1 MTTGTVS
8 PMPPMLPN
16 AKARP
21 IRWRGLPLAA
31 AGALSLLCGT
41 ASIALLGCGAANA
54 AANVVTLDRS
64 ELHGK
69 HVTLGLDKSIV
80 VDLPA
85 DAYDILVANPTV
97 ADAVTR
103 TPRRIYLF
111 GKQVGQT
118 NIFVFGAD
126 GTQIASL
133 DIQIERDTTDLVRQL
148 KKYIPDSD
156 IHADMIND
164 NVVLSGTVQTP
175 EDSTRAAEIAHLF
188 VTGGQATTGQ
198 YAITAA
204 GGSSSNGV
212 AISNPDQQRQ
222 TSAIV
227 NLLKIIGENQ
237 VTLKVTVAEVQRS
250 VMKQLGVNF
259 IANASTNGMTF
270 SSVGEQIAGAIGK
283 PLSYSGAGLAGTIGS
298 ATIDSYVNA
307 MELAGVMKTLAE
319 PTLTAV
325 SGETAT
331 FRVGGDYNVI
341 SGSDVSTDSNGKTK
355 ITYNFDHQLQY
366 GIGLEF
372 KPVVLSAGRISLKI
386 RTTVSEPTTEQPV
399 TLSVG
404 ASNGQATSTLSIRR
418 RLADTTVELPS
429 GGSMMIAGLLSDDV
443 RQTVSGFPGLRRI
456 PVLGALF
463 RDRDYVRNE
472 SELVVIVTP
481 YLVRPVAR
489 DALARP
495 DDNFNPAGDAA
506 GYLLGRVNRVYGTAN
521 ATPPNGRYNGVV
533 GFIYQ

>member
-1 MTTGTVS
+1 MTREATVS
-8 PMPPMLPN
+8 TMLKDKTTRRRL
-16 AKARP
+16 A
-21 IRWRGLPLAA
+21 GLAA
-31 AGALSLLCGT
+31 AGAV
-41 ASIALLGCGAANA
+41 SILVGSSAILAGGVPARAAQS
-54 AANVVTLDRS
+54 VVTLDRS
-64 ELHGK
+64 EVHGK
-69 HVTLGLDKSIV
+69 RVKLGLDKSIV
-80 VDLPA
+80 VDLPS

-126 GTQIASL
+126 GKQIASL
-133 DIQIERDTTDLVRQL
+133 DLQIERDVTGLVEQL

-156 IHADMIND
+156 IKVDLIND

-175 EDSTRAAEIAHLF
+175 QDSTRAAQIANLF

-222 TSAIV
+222 SSQIV
-227 NLLKIIGENQ
+227 NLIKIVGENQ
-237 VTLKVTVAEVQRS
+237 VTLKVTVAEVSRS
-250 VMKQLGVNF
+250 VMKQLGVNM
-259 IANASTNGMTF
+259 IANATTDGMTF
-270 SSVGEQIAGAIGK
+270 GAISDTIAGAIGK
-283 PLSYSGAGLAGTIGS
+283 PLSNTAGYMTGTIGS

-331 FRVGGDYNVI
+331 FRVGGDYNLI
-341 SGSDVSTDSNGKTK
+341 SGQTITQGDATK
-355 ITYNFDHQLQY
+355 GTKDQLVYNVDHQIEY

-372 KPVVLSAGRISLKI
+372 KPVVLSPGRISLKI
-386 RTTVSEPTTEQPV
+386 RTTVSEPTTESSV
-399 TLSVG
+399 TLSAGVT
-404 ASNGQATSTLSIRR
+404 NGQSTSILSMRR

-443 RQTVSGFPGLRRI
+443 RQAVSGFPGLRRI

-495 DDNFNPAGDAA
+495 DDNFNPAGDGA
-506 GYLLGRVNRVYGTAN
+506 GYLLGRVNRVYGTMN
-521 ATPPNGRYNGVV
+521 TSLPNGRYNGVV
-533 GFIYQ
+533 GFIYE